1 MSTLAERLAAVQA
14 QVAEACRAAG
24 RDPAEVCL
32 VAVSKRQPDALLLE
46 AYAAGQ
52 RDFGENYV
60 QEMLRKQPLLP
71 PDARWHL
78 IGHVQSNKAKAAAT
92 AHLLHTLDSEKL
104 AKGLARAAEAE
115 GRRLDVLV
123 EVNLA
128 DEDQKAGVDPE
139 GVEALI
145 EVAQATGW
153 LEVQGLMCIPPEGEG
168 PRYFPELRRL
178 RDELV
183 ERLKRPLPILSMGMS
198 GDFEAAIGAGATVV
212 RVGTAIFGARD

>member
-14 QVAEACRAAG
+14 QVAAACRAAG

-104 AKGLARAAEAE
+104 ARALARAAEAE

-128 DEDQKAGVDPE
+128 HEDQKAGVDPE

-178 RDELV
+178 RDDLV

-198 GDFEAAIGAGATVV
+198 GDFEAAIAAGATVV
-212 RVGTAIFGARD
+212 RVGTAIFGARG

>member
-1 MSTLAERLAAVQA
+1 MSEH
-14 QVAEACRAAG
+14 EKG
-24 RDPAEVCL
+24 RVMRVDIVSDVVCPWC
-32 VAVSKRQPDALLLE
+32 VVGYRQ
-46 AYAAGQ
+46 
-52 RDFGENYV
+52 
-60 QEMLRKQPLLP
+60 
-71 PDARWHL
+71 
-78 IGHVQSNKAKAAAT
+78 
-92 AHLLHTLDSEKL
+92 
-104 AKGLARAAEAE
+104 LARAAEAE

-128 DEDQKAGVDPE
+128 HEDQKAGVDPE

-178 RDELV
+178 RDDLV

-198 GDFEAAIGAGATVV
+198 GDFEAAIAAGATVV
-212 RVGTAIFGARD
+212 RVGTAIFGARG

>member
-104 AKGLARAAEAE
+104 ARALARAAEAE

-128 DEDQKAGVDPE
+128 HEDQKAGVDPE

-145 EVAQATGW
+145 DVAQATGW

-178 RDELV
+178 RDDLV

-198 GDFEAAIGAGATVV
+198 GDFEAAIAAGATVV
-212 RVGTAIFGARD
+212 RVGTAIFGARG

>member
-104 AKGLARAAEAE
+104 ARALARAAEAE

-128 DEDQKAGVDPE
+128 HEDQKAGVDPE

-178 RDELV
+178 RDDLV

-198 GDFEAAIGAGATVV
+198 GDFEAAIAAGATVV
-212 RVGTAIFGARD
+212 RVGTAIFGARG